1 MTINR
6 QKRIMYKARKQ
17 YDLTPIELRLMLM
30 LANNKFNTYEDARN
44 FAYKQDVSDETIKT
58 KLKEMQQK
66 FYLRIAIN
74 NFGARLRDVVG
85 II

>member
-6 QKRIMYKARKQ
+6 QKQIMYKARKQ
-17 YDLTPIELRLMLM
+17 YDLTPIELKLMLM

-44 FAYKQDVSDETIKT
+44 FAYKQNVSDEVIKA
-58 KLKEMQQK
+58 KLREMQQK
-66 FYLRIAIN
+66 FHLYIAIN
-74 NFGARLRDVVG
+74 DFGARLRDKVG